1 MSKKSFFIKAASL
14 VLALAAFF
22 TFAACSGSDKPSGPK
37 EPANVNDVYQK
48 LIDSG
53 FLPELTAVPERD
65 LFEVY
70 GIDASKLKQWVFAM
84 SENYSLDCGEVAI
97 FETNDEAYVSEL
109 AAKLTSHI
117 ERIKNVSKDYSPQ
130 QSAKLEPVEVK
141 TVGSFVY
148 LVVGENYDALMKI
161 MKDNIG

>member
-1 MSKKSFFIKAASL
+1 MNKNLSSPTKALLLALVL
-14 VLALAAFF
+14 VLAF
-22 TFAACSGSDKPSGPK
+22 TALAACSGASKPK
-37 EPANVNDVYQK
+37 TPADVNEVYQK
-48 LIDSG
+48 LLESG
-53 FLPELTAVPERD
+53 HLPALTAVPERD

-70 GIDASKLKQWVFAM
+70 GIDSSKVKQWVFAM
-84 SENYSLDCGEVAI
+84 SDNYSIDAGEVAI
-97 FETNDEAYVSEL
+97 FEANDEEYASEL
-109 AAKLTSHI
+109 ASKLTNHLD
-117 ERIKNVSKDYSPQ
+117 RIKNVSKDYSPQ